1 MVETKSNKTIHHGRN
16 IKRLRDMLGFKQE
29 AIALELDVSQQ
40 AFSELEKKEIIEDNI
55 LGKIAKVMKVPVEA
69 IKNMTEDSTVNYIN
83 TFNDTVTNNNGSPF
97 SYNANCTFNPIDKI
111 VELYE
116 EKIELYERMLKE
128 KDELLSK
135 LMVEQNSQKNI

>member
-1 MVETKSNKTIHHGRN
+1 MVEAIPNKTIHHGRN

-29 AIALELDVSQQ
+29 AIALELEVTQQ
-40 AFSELEKKEIIEDNI
+40 AFSELEKKEIIEDTT
-55 LGKIAKVMKVPVEA
+55 LDKIANIMKIPVEA

-97 SYNANCTFNPIDKI
+97 SYHANCTFNPIDKI

-116 EKIELYERMLKE
+116 EKIQLYERLLKE
-128 KDELLSK
+128 KEELLSK
-135 LMVEQNSQKNI
+135 ILSERK